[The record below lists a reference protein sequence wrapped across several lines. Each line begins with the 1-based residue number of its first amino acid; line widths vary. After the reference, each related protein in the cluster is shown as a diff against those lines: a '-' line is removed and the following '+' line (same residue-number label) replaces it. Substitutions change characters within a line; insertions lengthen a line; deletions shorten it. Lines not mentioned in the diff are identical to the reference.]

1 MGTLWG
7 EGSLNRKK
15 NNRLGDRKQNIID
28 QKIGE
33 YIQFHS

>member
-15 NNRLGDRKQNIID
+15 NRLGDRKQNIID